1 MNKFKIFS
9 FLFVLG
15 ILSLSFSLLEEE
27 AYPAIKI
34 GDLAPKSDV
43 KMKDISGTE
52 YSLNDLK
59 KEKGLL
65 VIFSCNSCPFV
76 VGNGEGSE
84 GWQGRYN
91 GLYDFATKSNLGMVL
106 VNSNEA
112 KREGDDSFEKM
123 KEHAKEQGY
132 KSFYVVDNNSELANA
147 FGAKTT
153 PHVFLFDKDLKL
165 VYKGAIDDNVK
176 NAAEVKESYL
186 MNAMRLLALGNK
198 IPTNET
204 KATGCSIKRVN
215 K

>member
-9 FLFVLG
+9 ILFILG
-15 ILSLSFSLLEEE
+15 IVSLSFRLLEEE
-27 AYPAIKI
+27 AYPALKI
-34 GDLAPKSDV
+34 GDSAPKADV

-76 VGNGEGSE
+76 VGNGEDSQ
-84 GWQGRYN
+84 GWEGRYN

-123 KEHAKEQGY
+123 KDHAKEQGY
-132 KSFYVVDNNSELANA
+132 KSFYVIDNDSELANA

-176 NAAEVKESYL
+176 NSAQVKDSYL
-186 MNAMRLLALGNK
+186 MNAMRLLALGNA

>member
-9 FLFVLG
+9 VLFILG
-15 ILSLSFSLLEEE
+15 IVLLSFRILKEEE
-27 AYPAIKI
+27 YPVIKI
-34 GDLAPKSDV
+34 GDVAPKSDV
-43 KMKDISGTE
+43 KMKDISGTG

-76 VGNGEGSE
+76 VGNREGSK
-84 GWQGRYN
+84 GWEGRYN

-112 KREGDDSFEKM
+112 KREGDDSFDKM
-123 KEHAKEQGY
+123 KEHAKEQAY
-132 KSFYVVDNNSELANA
+132 KSFYVMDNNSELANA

-176 NAAEVKESYL
+176 NEAEVKDAYL

>member
-1 MNKFKIFS
+1 MKKLIA
-9 FLFVLG
+9 LFVLG
-15 ILSLSFSLLEEE
+15 ALTLSFRMMEEE
-27 AYPAIKI
+27 AHPTLKI
-34 GDLAPKSDV
+34 GESAPLADT
-43 KMKDISGTE
+43 KMKEVGGSE

-59 KEKGLL
+59 GEKGLL

-84 GWQGRYN
+84 GWEGRYN
-91 GLYDFATKSNLGMVL
+91 DLYDFATKSEIGMVL

-112 KREGDDSFEKM
+112 KRDGDDSFEKM
-123 KEHAKEQGY
+123 KEHAKEQSY
-132 KSFYVVDNNSELANA
+132 KSQYVMDSNSELANA

-153 PHVFLFDKDLKL
+153 PHVFLFDTNMKL

-176 NAAEVKESYL
+176 SAKDVKDAYL
-186 MNAMRLLALGNK
+186 KVAIRLLAADTEIKNK
-198 IPTNET
+198 ET

>member
-9 FLFVLG
+9 VLFILG
-15 ILSLSFSLLEEE
+15 IVLLSFRILKEEE
-27 AYPAIKI
+27 YPAIKI
-34 GDLAPKSDV
+34 GDVAPKSDV
-43 KMKDISGTE
+43 KMKDISGTG

-84 GWQGRYN
+84 GWEGRYN

-106 VNSNEA
+106 INSNEA
-112 KREGDDSFEKM
+112 KREGDDSFYKM

-132 KSFYVVDNNSELANA
+132 KSFYVMDNNSELANA

-153 PHVFLFDKDLKL
+153 PHVFLFDKDMKL

-176 NAAEVKESYL
+176 NAAEVKDAYL